1 MLLWLETPDEGWRLL
16 VDGRPGEAVAGPG
29 ILHGVA
35 VPAGEHEVSARYRPP
50 GLLAGAAISLVCLSV
65 LGLAAW
71 RRW

>member
-1 MLLWLETPDEGWRLL
+1 
-16 VDGRPGEAVAGPG
+16 VDGRPGVVVAGPG

-35 VPAGEHEVSARYRPP
+35 VLAGEHEVNARYRPP
-50 GLLAGAAISLVCLSV
+50 GLLAGAAVSLVCLSV